1 MKYEKP
7 EVAVWAPAIGAIQ
20 SHTCSKPFSYVDNSG
35 CGRIQASSGAYEAD
49 E

>member
-7 EVAVWAPAIGAIQ
+7 EVSLSENAVRAIQ
-20 SHTCSKPFSYVDNSG
+20 SHTKPGGNEDLPGEAESTS
-35 CGRIQASSGAYEAD
+35 AYEAD